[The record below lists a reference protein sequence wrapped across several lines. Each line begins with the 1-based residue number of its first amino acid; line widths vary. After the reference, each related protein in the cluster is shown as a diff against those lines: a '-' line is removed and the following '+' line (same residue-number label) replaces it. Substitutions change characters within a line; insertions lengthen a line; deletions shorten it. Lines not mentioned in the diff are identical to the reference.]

1 MSDIDETKPE
11 LKEIKSEAV
20 LCKKC
25 KKFYGTELSDSLCS
39 MCFKENKTTCN
50 NQENISEVKEEPK
63 VESMAMTECTSVQAC
78 FKMNNHKST
87 LTCVGSV
94 RKSSVSTGSLANV

>member
-1 MSDIDETKPE
+1 
-11 LKEIKSEAV
+11 
-20 LCKKC
+20 
-25 KKFYGTELSDSLCS
+25 

-78 FKMNNHKST
+78 VKDEQPQVNPDMCGFCEKKLGINRF
-87 LTCVGSV
+87 TCKCG
-94 RKSSVSTGSLANV
+94 LN